1 MIDFD
6 KELGI
11 NIVNRYSCKVHRFR
25 SGSHVNCKCDRSLWL
40 DHIGNISILFN
51 DICKK
56 CLSTFNAEEIED
68 LKSYLVLRKLKG

>member
-1 MIDFD
+1 MIDFEF
-6 KELGI
+6 ELG
-11 NIVNRYSCKVHRFR
+11 VNFYNYYTKVHRFR
-25 SGSHVNCKCDRSLWL
+25 SNIRLVSRCNKFLWL
-40 DHIGNISILFN
+40 NYISNRSILFN